1 MRYLSPLNN
10 ICHQIL
16 FIFHISFVAFNSF
29 LLHYYVDFLKI
40 WQIKLDFLDHL
51 ISTFNFGTIGVMPI
65 IFLNAQFLKCMCFE
79 LKFSS
84 SLNLTYCISIW
95 YFQLFTMY
103 FEFSAF
109 LIQTNYLYKKLETM
123 KCHTLRKLL
132 TKGSSKIKLHARKC
146 RRWRGY
152 FQKQRSLLQ

>member
-1 MRYLSPLNN
+1 MKYLSPLNN
-10 ICHQIL
+10 IRYQIL
-16 FIFHISFVAFNSF
+16 YIFHISFVAFNSF

-51 ISTFNFGTIGVMPI
+51 IGVMPI

-95 YFQLFTMY
+95 YFHLFTMY

-109 LIQTNYLYKKLETM
+109 LIQTNYLYKKLEIM

-132 TKGSSKIKLHARKC
+132 TKGSSKIKQVNAEDGGVIFKN
-146 RRWRGY
+146 RGVY
-152 FQKQRSLLQ
+152 YNSFKIFLF

>member
-1 MRYLSPLNN
+1 MKYLSPLNN
-10 ICHQIL
+10 IRYQIL

-51 ISTFNFGTIGVMPI
+51 IGVMPI

-109 LIQTNYLYKKLETM
+109 LIQTNYLYKKLEIM
-123 KCHTLRKLL
+123 KCHTLRKFL
-132 TKGSSKIKLHARKC
+132 TKGSSKIKQVNAEDGGVIFKN
-146 RRWRGY
+146 RGVY
-152 FQKQRSLLQ
+152 YNSFKIFLF

>member
-51 ISTFNFGTIGVMPI
+51 IGVMPI

-79 LKFSS
+79 LKFSL

-109 LIQTNYLYKKLETM
+109 LIQTNYLYKKLKTM

-132 TKGSSKIKLHARKC
+132 IKGSSKIKQVNAEDGGVIFKN
-146 RRWRGY
+146 RGVY
-152 FQKQRSLLQ
+152 YNSFKIFLF

>member
-1 MRYLSPLNN
+1 MKYLSPLNN
-10 ICHQIL
+10 IRYQIL

-51 ISTFNFGTIGVMPI
+51 IGVMPI

-84 SLNLTYCISIW
+84 SLNLTYFISIW
-95 YFQLFTMY
+95 YFQLFTIY

-109 LIQTNYLYKKLETM
+109 LIQTNYLYKKLKIM

>member
-1 MRYLSPLNN
+1 MKCLSPLNN
-10 ICHQIL
+10 IRYQIL

-40 WQIKLDFLDHL
+40 WQIKFLDHL
-51 ISTFNFGTIGVMPI
+51 IGVMPI

-95 YFQLFTMY
+95 YFHLFTMY

-109 LIQTNYLYKKLETM
+109 LIQTNYLYKKLEIM

-132 TKGSSKIKLHARKC
+132 TKGSSKIKLQARKC